1 MWKLID
7 PYLLAAGLFTQ
18 AQSTVLG
25 FRSGDEIRLRALN
38 GREVEG

>member
-7 PYLLAAGLFTQ
+7 PYSLAAGLFTQ

-25 FRSGDEIRLRALN
+25 FRSGDDNPTEALN